1 MRERQRSVR
10 AEHSCQVKDFMPY
23 LQDNEKQKGEFNHGK
38 REVPQ
43 ASHPPPPFHQK
54 PRGNHNSGDGPQHG
68 AYHGAC
74 NGVVQFRIVPIVPDS
89 ASGRR
94 SVRGRERC
102 QDVDKPKTEC
112 QESIRKTN
120 LRSNMKS
127 QIDVVRAKKSEKA
140 IASPMYRRLFV

>member
-1 MRERQRSVR
+1 M
-10 AEHSCQVKDFMPY
+10 
-23 LQDNEKQKGEFNHGK
+23 
-38 REVPQ
+38 
-43 ASHPPPPFHQK
+43 
-54 PRGNHNSGDGPQHG
+54 
-68 AYHGAC
+68 
-74 NGVVQFRIVPIVPDS
+74 
-89 ASGRR
+89 
-94 SVRGRERC
+94 RGRERC